1 MVSER
6 IKYAMAHLSRKQ
18 HTRLLARPNWR
29 RFRRPDANIT
39 VDPNAISRAALTC
52 KPSERIKIMA
62 RPKYVTKKYDALKDY
77 PAPYQRVHPKT
88 LAAKATTRI
97 LNLAVPK
104 KRWIVNNYSNIFEI
118 CLNVF
123 LNDDQKYIK
132 CCNSVL
138 EQRIFEFR
146 KPPPRDHDWERHRM
160 IIDKLSR
167 PKIYRKP
174 KPFVSRK
181 RRRRR
186 LNMRRIQNLAEP
198 VIREIPIDRDPFSVA
213 RSALKYRITD
223 RMMRLYHSKNE
234 FKVMKPRIPGAV
246 SRAALTAIA
255 SSRTIILARPAVRP
269 AGMETDVRED
279 AFTVSPAALKA
290 RCSRRLKK
298 LAKPRNHKSRKH

>member
-29 RFRRPDANIT
+29 RLRRPDANIV
-39 VDPNAISRAALTC
+39 VDPNAISRAALKC
-52 KPSERIKIMA
+52 KPSKRIKIMA
-62 RPKYVTKKYDALKDY
+62 RPKYVTKKYDALDY

-88 LAAKATTRI
+88 LAATATTRI
-97 LNLAVPK
+97 RNLAVPK
-104 KRWIVNNYSNIFEI
+104 KR
-118 CLNVF
+118 
-123 LNDDQKYIK
+123 
-132 CCNSVL
+132 VL

-160 IIDKLSR
+160 IIQKLAT

-174 KPFVSRK
+174 KPFVPRK
-181 RRRRR
+181 RWRPF
-186 LNMRRIQNLAEP
+186 NMRRIENLAEP
-198 VIREIPIDRDPFSVA
+198 VIREIPIDRDPFKVS

-223 RMMRLYHSKNE
+223 RIMRLYYPKTE

-246 SRAALTAIA
+246 SRAALKAIA
-255 SSRTIILARPAVRP
+255 SSRTIFLAKPSKRP
-269 AGMETDVRED
+269 AGMETDLRED

-290 RCSRRLKK
+290 KCSRRLKK
-298 LAKPRNHKSRKH
+298 LAKPRNYKPRKR

>member
-29 RFRRPDANIT
+29 RLRRPDANIV
-39 VDPNAISRAALTC
+39 VDPNVISRAALTC
-52 KPSERIKIMA
+52 KPSKRIKIMA
-62 RPKYVTKKYDALKDY
+62 RPKYVTKKYDALRDY

-88 LAAKATTRI
+88 LAAKTTTRI

-104 KRWIVNNYSNIFEI
+104 KR
-118 CLNVF
+118 
-123 LNDDQKYIK
+123 
-132 CCNSVL
+132 VL

-146 KPPPRDHDWERHRM
+146 KPPPRDHDWERHRT
-160 IIDKLSR
+160 IIEKLAS

-174 KPFVSRK
+174 KPFVPRK
-181 RRRRR
+181 RRRPF
-186 LNMRRIQNLAEP
+186 NIRRIENLAEP

-223 RMMRLYHSKNE
+223 RIMRLYHLKNE
-234 FKVMKPRIPGAV
+234 FKVMKPRIPGVV
-246 SRAALTAIA
+246 SRAALKAIA
-255 SSRTIILARPAVRP
+255 SSRTIILAKPAIRP
-269 AGMETDVRED
+269 AGMETDLRED

-290 RCSRRLKK
+290 KCSRRLKK
-298 LAKPRNHKSRKH
+298 LARPKNYKSRKH